1 MPLTEAAAVVTI
13 GSIHGGVRSNI
24 IPESLY
30 MLGTIRTLDE
40 GMKKIVLKRLEE
52 IVLNIAEANN
62 AKAKITY
69 QVSYPITYNDP
80 DLYELML
87 PSLKRINGSNNVN
100 SMNAITGAEDFS
112 FFQEK
117 VPGMYFFIGGAK
129 KGSDPLIA
137 APHHTPDFYVD
148 DSAMLTGLK
157 SMTTLALDYLIKN
170 K

>member
-1 MPLTEAAAVVTI
+1 
-13 GSIHGGVRSNI
+13 
-24 IPESLY
+24 
-30 MLGTIRTLDE
+30 
-40 GMKKIVLKRLEE
+40 MKKLVLKRLEK
-52 IVLNIAEANN
+52 IVHNIAEANN

-69 QVSYPITYNDP
+69 LVSYPITYNDP
-80 DLYELML
+80 KLYDEML
-87 PSLKRINGSNNVN
+87 PSLKRINGLDNVN

-117 VPGMYFFIGGAK
+117 IPGIYFFIGGAK
-129 KGSDPLIA
+129 KGTDPMKA

-157 SMTTLALDYLIKN
+157 SMSTLTLDYLQKN